1 MINKITRSLNFIKQ
15 TKRLDNFLL
24 EKIKKQIK
32 KIIENPEVGKPLKY
46 YRGERTLYVKPF
58 RLVYAIRQDEIILLK
73 FEHRK
78 NVYD

>member
-24 EKIKKQIK
+24 EKIK